1 MTGDVDLVRAR
12 RVALATAAVGGV
24 AFVVLAIL
32 LVPWHPVPGGAP
44 DPVPATDLLTAEQID
59 RAEQFSRW
67 SRVWS
72 WSALALSLAV
82 ACWLGFSRRARDWA
96 ARTPGPWWL
105 RVWLLVL
112 VVTVVGRVV
121 VLPLT
126 VARRQ
131 LLLDAGLA
139 TSSWGAWTVDLLIG
153 VGVDVVATGIA
164 LTLVVAC
171 ARRFRRWWPALV
183 AGLLAALVALG
194 SFIYPVVIEPLFNDF
209 EPLPQGSLRTAIL
222 QIADEEGVAV
232 EDVLV
237 ADASR
242 RTSTLNAYVSG
253 FGSTRRVVLYDT
265 LVDDLPEDQTLSVVA
280 HELAHAENDDVLV
293 GTALGAAGVVFGVG
307 LLGALVLAGE
317 RRGRWRL
324 ADGSAVPAVL
334 ALVALAS
341 LAAAPVQNGISRLV
355 ETRADVVALRVTEDP
370 GAFLAMQQ
378 RLAERSL
385 ADPTPPAWSQ
395 WWFGSHPTLVE
406 RAALALD

>member
-1 MTGDVDLVRAR
+1 MSRPADVVAR
-12 RVALATAAVGGV
+12 RVALVTAAAGGL
-24 AFVVLAIL
+24 AFVVLAVL
-32 LVPWHPVPGGAP
+32 FVPWHPVPGGMP
-44 DPVPATDLLTAEQID
+44 DPVAASDLLTADQIR
-59 RAEQFSRW
+59 RAEEFSRW

-82 ACWLGFSRRARDWA
+82 ACWLGFSRRARGWA
-96 ARTPGPWWL
+96 ARVPGPWWG
-105 RVWLLVL
+105 RVWLLAL
-112 VVTVVGRVV
+112 AVTLIGRVV

-139 TSSWGAWTVDLLIG
+139 TSSWGAWVIDLLLG
-153 VGVDVVATGIA
+153 VVVDVVVTGIA
-164 LTLVVAC
+164 LTVVVAF
-171 ARRFRRWWPALV
+171 ARVFPRWWPALV
-183 AGLLAALVALG
+183 AGTLAALVALG

-209 EPLPQGSLRTAIL
+209 ESLPDGSLRTAVL

-232 EDVLV
+232 DDVLV

-265 LVDDLPEDQTLSVVA
+265 LVDDLPEDQALSVVA
-280 HELAHAENDDVLV
+280 HELAHAQHDDVLV

-307 LLGALVLAGE
+307 LLGLVVLRGE
-317 RRGRWRL
+317 RRRWWRL
-324 ADGSAVPAVL
+324 ADGTAVPAVL
-334 ALVALAS
+334 ALIAIGT

-355 ETRADVVALRVTEDP
+355 ETRADVSALEVTQDP
-370 GAFLAMQQ
+370 EGFVAMQR

-406 RAALALD
+406 RVALAQ